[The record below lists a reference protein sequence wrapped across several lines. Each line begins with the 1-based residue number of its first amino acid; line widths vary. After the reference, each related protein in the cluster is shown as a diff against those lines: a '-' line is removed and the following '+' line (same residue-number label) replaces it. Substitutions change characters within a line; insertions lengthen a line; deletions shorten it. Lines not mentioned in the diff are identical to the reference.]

1 MELLTPRPQMTTL
14 LTNSVLD
21 RLQRLRIRPAGKR
34 TSRSR
39 GEHLS
44 GKGGTSTEF
53 CDYRDYTPGDDTR
66 FVDWNIF
73 ARLHRPYLKQFHK
86 EEERHVVLLI
96 DASASMK
103 FEDKL
108 NLAKPLAAAF
118 GVMGLLNNERV
129 SAYAS
134 HQAGDAPDRL
144 PPCRGRASLRTLF
157 QFIESVEG
165 RGDATLD
172 RAVGNAPAPSQRSR
186 RVRDRFGLPDIWR
199 SQAQLQYALCR
210 RTRTD
215 GNSNFKPARNRAG
228 RDERFAAGG
237 FRNGGDAGHFV
248 ERRPAESLP
257 GISAGIGKRS
267 RAVVPAAV
275 GPVPAGQLGDAGGI
289 GAVRSTAAKGVDRMN
304 NAMKHPT
311 FNIQHRTPNFYGGA
325 RHSVRAVRSSGSG
338 AHGVTRPTCQRSRL
352 NV

>member
-1 MELLTPRPQMTTL
+1 MTTL
-14 LTNSVLD
+14 LANSVLD
-21 RLQRLRIRPAGKR
+21 RLERLRICPVGRR

-108 NLAKPLAAAF
+108 NLAKPLASAF

-134 HQAGDAPDRL
+134 HQAGGAPDRL
-144 PPCRGRASLRTLF
+144 SPCRGRASLRTLF

-165 RGDATLD
+165 HGNASVERAVELLLRHHRGRGVCVIVSDFLTFGDLKRSFNMLHATGLEPLGIQILSPQEIEPDVTSDLRLVDSETQDTLD
-172 RAVGNAPAPSQRSR
+172 ISSSADLLNLYQEYRQ
-186 RVRDRFGLPDIWR
+186 GLENDL
-199 SQAQLQYALCR
+199 ALLCR
-210 RTRTD
+210 RRQ
-215 GNSNFKPARNRAG
+215 G
-228 RDERFAAGG
+228 RFLPVSSATP
-237 FRNGGDAGHFV
+237 V
-248 ERRPAESLP
+248 ESVLFDQMRR
-257 GISAGIGKRS
+257 
-267 RAVVPAAV
+267 
-275 GPVPAGQLGDAGGI
+275 
-289 GAVRSTAAKGVDRMN
+289 KGWI
-304 NAMKHPT
+304 A
-311 FNIQHRTPNFYGGA
+311 
-325 RHSVRAVRSSGSG
+325 
-338 AHGVTRPTCQRSRL
+338 
-352 NV
+352 